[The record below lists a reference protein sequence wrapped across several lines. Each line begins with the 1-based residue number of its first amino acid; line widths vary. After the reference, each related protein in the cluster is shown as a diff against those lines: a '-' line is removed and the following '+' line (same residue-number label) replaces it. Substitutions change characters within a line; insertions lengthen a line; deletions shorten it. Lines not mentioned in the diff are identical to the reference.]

1 MRPATNDSRNLKN
14 RGKYNFKGAILFSL
28 VKMAPLRF
36 TLSLS
41 RTCFVIMC
49 ISYITITYI
58 LNGQRH
64 FNITQL
70 TKLARQVPP
79 NHTKQQREFLNLIYY
94 LYSELQNQI
103 CCAIIK
109 IKRLHKT
116 YLFCSNQLQLAVL
129 DQKDLSSTYLQY
141 LAVCFISM
149 NVRL

>member
-1 MRPATNDSRNLKN
+1 MIILQLQWHKNPEKNSFPQEQPLNKENERSNSHNILRRIQTRNSIVKIEIILHRISELWIQMVPKNTQRKTHMRPATNDSRNLKN

-64 FNITQL
+64 FNIT
-70 TKLARQVPP
+70 
-79 NHTKQQREFLNLIYY
+79 
-94 LYSELQNQI
+94 
-103 CCAIIK
+103 
-109 IKRLHKT
+109 
-116 YLFCSNQLQLAVL
+116 
-129 DQKDLSSTYLQY
+129 
-141 LAVCFISM
+141 
-149 NVRL
+149 